1 MMSESNK
8 QWLDATADAA
18 FAAFHIYPT
27 MAAAEAALE
36 SAHKGIF
43 GASQLAREDK
53 NYFGCKQHKHPV
65 YGTASLPTK
74 EYLDGEWEVVD
85 AQFVK
90 YPSVQACFEDRMAT
104 IKRLSSS
111 YPHYAEAL
119 AATDPFDYVRAVSKT
134 WSTDLERASKCIAI
148 YEEWLSPDMP
158 NGLFT

>member
-1 MMSESNK
+1 LTPAQK

-18 FAAFHIYPT
+18 FAAGHIYPT
-27 MAAAEAALE
+27 MASCEAAEE
-36 SAHKGIF
+36 SNYGQSRLAKEDFNLF
-43 GASQLAREDK
+43 GLKSR
-53 NYFGCKQHKHPV
+53 KHPT
-65 YGTASLPTK
+65 YGVASFPTR
-74 EYLDGEWEVVD
+74 EFLGGAWQTVE

-90 YPSVQACFEDRMAT
+90 YSSIQACFEDRMAT
-104 IKRLSSS
+104 LKRLAPN

>member
-1 MMSESNK
+1 MTEQQK
-8 QWLDATADAA
+8 QWLDATADIA

-27 MAAAEAALE
+27 MAACEAALE

-43 GASQLAREDK
+43 GGSQLAREDK

-74 EYLDGEWEVVD
+74 EFLDGDWEMVE
-85 AQFVK
+85 ALWVK

-104 IKRLSSS
+104 IKRLASA

-119 AATDPFDYVRAVSKT
+119 AATDPIEYVTAVSKT
-134 WSTDLERASKCIAI
+134 WSTDPDRAKHVIDI
-148 YEEWLSPDMP
+148 YEEWLAPETQES
-158 NGLFT
+158 LF